1 MSPTAGLLVL
11 TAAGGGAGGVA
22 LCCSRLGLLAG
33 PVWCVP
39 PGLRKI
45 LELDVNRLTQEP
57 FVIRNHGTNG

>member
-1 MSPTAGLLVL
+1 ML
-11 TAAGGGAGGVA
+11 TAAAAGGAGGVA
-22 LCCSRLGLLAG
+22 ATAARDLGYLLAR
-33 PVWCVP
+33 CVP